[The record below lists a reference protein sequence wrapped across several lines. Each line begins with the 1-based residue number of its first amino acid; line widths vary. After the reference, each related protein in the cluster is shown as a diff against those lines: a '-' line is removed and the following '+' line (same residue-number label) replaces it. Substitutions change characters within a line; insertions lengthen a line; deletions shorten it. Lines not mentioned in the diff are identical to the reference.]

1 MLTVETLRKIRNKLR
16 EQAENVKYYL
26 FVGEKTG
33 KKFGL
38 KDGQLIDGG
47 ATQVIFTKKIKVA

>member
-1 MLTVETLRKIRNKLR
+1 MLTVETLRKMRNKLR
-16 EQAENVKYYL
+16 EQTINLKYYL

-38 KDGQLIDGG
+38 KDGQLLNGG
-47 ATQVIFTKKIKVA
+47 TIQIVLIEAA